1 MKDVKSKELIN
12 KLLIII
18 IIVLV
23 VTNAYYYSKSK
34 KLQNNS
40 NYASNFASAIS
51 IAAHHNDY
59 GFLTPLLNPNNSE
72 DLVIKFDEL
81 KSKIGNQ
88 YSINNY
94 VLIDYHDN
102 NRLIIKTIEDIE
114 GKSYIEDIFF
124 LDN

>member
-1 MKDVKSKELIN
+1 MKDIKSKELIN
-12 KLLIII
+12 KLLIVI

-23 VTNAYYYSKSK
+23 VTNAYFYSKSK
-34 KLQNNS
+34 ELQNNS
-40 NYASNFASAIS
+40 NYAESFARAIT

-59 GFLTPLLNPNNSE
+59 AFLTPLLNPNNLK

-102 NRLIIKTIEDIE
+102 NKLIIKTIQDIE
-114 GKSYIEDIFF
+114 GKFYIEDIFF
-124 LDN
+124 LD